1 MAINI
6 KSIQIQKLGP
16 LSSLQFD
23 LGLLNLI
30 YGHNESGKT
39 YLVEFLLHSIFRH
52 AKSWNLRDI
61 YPDGSVH
68 IQGLEEQV
76 TIFSPSS
83 SNKIEDY
90 WNEDDRGLP
99 INMAR
104 LLVVKGGE
112 LALSASSPGGVNREI
127 LKNALT
133 SQALLDQLQ
142 DSIQPTVRKAKI
154 IDQKISGKNQGQ
166 INDLNILQDK
176 LQDIEKLL
184 RLIEEKY
191 SRGPARQIEDQI
203 GIVQLKLD
211 QQLKAKKHQA
221 YLLSNIQKDLRS
233 QREKISDDKFQSL
246 RDQVRD
252 HRKLRLE
259 LKNLSEKISSSKID
273 VDNYYW
279 LESAVNIWETKEL
292 ENKRLPEKILVLIG
306 GSFLTIGLIVTIL
319 QNFLNWPYLFWIGI
333 CTAAFGGLLLAFF
346 GIQLLMGTKDPA
358 VASER
363 DAIRTSYEEI
373 FGQPLKGI
381 TTLRA
386 ELNKVQVNFLKAN
399 SMQDELGR
407 FEVQLDAVRQKINE
421 SFFELLEKTAEE
433 QSWEKNLEAI
443 KDQSSALDAEIS
455 EVTLELAR
463 FNLDDDDY
471 LAEPQDIIYD
481 PQAQADTKDQLA
493 SLEYELTSHQSEL
506 DTLKARATEWT
517 RDDISTPWID
527 VLHNLRTMRTDL
539 SHSTIDLIAE
549 IVAKIGLSEI
559 LRKIGEEEDQKI
571 LENINTEEVSSLL
584 IKLTGKYQS
593 LNLIDDQIYTRDPY
607 QEYPLRDLST
617 GARDQIQLAL
627 RLGIASHVSGGEP
640 LFIILDDAFQHS
652 DWDRR
657 TSLIQETVDL
667 ASQGWQVIYLS
678 MDDHIRDL
686 FQKIAK
692 PVLKKKFKYFELD

>member
-6 KSIQIQKLGP
+6 ESIQIQKLGP
-16 LSSLQFD
+16 LSSQQLD

-52 AKSWNLRDI
+52 AKTWNLRDI
-61 YPDGSVH
+61 NPEGTVYL
-68 IQGLEEQV
+68 QGLEKQV
-76 TIFSPSS
+76 TTFSPSS
-83 SNKIEDY
+83 SRKIEDY
-90 WNEDDRGLP
+90 WNENDKGLP

-112 LALSASSPGGVNREI
+112 LALSANSPGGVNREI

-133 SQALLDQLQ
+133 SRALLDQLR
-142 DSIQPTVRKAKI
+142 DSIQPTVRKAQI

-166 INDLNILQDK
+166 INDLNVLQDK

-184 RLIEEKY
+184 KLIEDRY

-203 GIVQLKLD
+203 GLFQMQLD
-211 QQLKAKKHQA
+211 QQLKAKKYRA
-221 YLLSNIQKDLRS
+221 YLLSNKRKDLRS
-233 QREKISDDKFQSL
+233 QRDNISGDKFQSL

-252 HRKLRLE
+252 HKKLRSELE
-259 LKNLSEKISSSKID
+259 NLSERISSVKVD
-273 VDNYYW
+273 VDNYHW
-279 LESAVNIWETKEL
+279 LESAVKIWEEKEL
-292 ENKRLPEKILVLIG
+292 ENKRLPEKMLVLTG
-306 GSFLTIGLIVTIL
+306 GSLLITGLIVTTL
-319 QNFLNWPYLFWIGI
+319 QNIFNWPYLFWTGI
-333 CTAAFGGLLLAFF
+333 STAAIGGLLLAYF
-346 GIQLLMGTKDPA
+346 GIQLLRGTKNPA
-358 VASER
+358 DASER
-363 DAIRTSYEEI
+363 DTVRATYKEI

-386 ELNKVQVNFLKAN
+386 ELNKAQVNFLKAN
-399 SMQDELGR
+399 SMQEELGKL
-407 FEVQLDAVRQKINE
+407 EVQIGADRQKIIE
-421 SFFELLEKTAEE
+421 IFFELLEKIVEE
-433 QSWEKNLEAI
+433 QDWKKNLKTI

-455 EVTLELAR
+455 KIALELAR

-471 LAEPQDIIYD
+471 IAEPQDIIYD
-481 PQAQADTKDQLA
+481 PQVQADTEDQLA
-493 SLEYELTSHQSEL
+493 SLEDELASHQSEL

-517 RDDISTPWID
+517 RDDISTPWIN
-527 VLHNLRTMRTDL
+527 VLHHLRTIRTDL
-539 SHSTIDLIAE
+539 SQSTIDLTAE

-559 LRKIGEEEDQKI
+559 LRKIEEEEDQKI
-571 LENINTEEVSSLL
+571 LENLNTDEVSSLL
-584 IKLTGKYQS
+584 NKLTGKYQG
-593 LNLIDDQIYTRDPY
+593 LNLIDDQIYARDPY

-617 GARDQIQLAL
+617 GAREQIQLAL

-652 DWDRR
+652 DWNRR
-657 TSLIQETVDL
+657 TSLVQETVDL